1 MFLQRRPPS
10 YLSACELQVEKCA
23 LILWKKTVF
32 MLPSPRRWSLAA
44 AAASLLPRPRS
55 MDDGGGSRIY
65 TRRQVTERRAACYRV
80 QGGVFLIFIEFYR
93 LIVKWER
100 GVSEEA
106 HRCAEAVE
114 AASNFIMFS
123 PFLWLRR
130 WGGAAPLWLSG
141 VTWQQVIQPRVMN
154 DTPGEWESRRE
165 TNRFSCNSPGAHPRR
180 PSPEFYTRVSSNR
193 KKTPQRELKR
203 TCGQTGVRLVFI
215 LSFLALCIEAA
226 STSCVCDPFSLLGFL
241 DPLPVSDERLGL
253 FFCSFV
259 SARLHLIRQH
269 LINDYE
275 QTDTQ
280 RHPLHTKLSFN
291 VSTCALISV
300 LMVIWGQRSEETGVK
315 PGELALMVLHGPF
328 L

>member
-23 LILWKKTVF
+23 LILWKNSIHAAI
-32 MLPSPRRWSLAA
+32 SPPLKPRCCRSLAA
-44 AAASLLPRPRS
+44 AEASLYGWWRRLADLHKTSSDRTQ
-55 MDDGGGSRIY
+55 GSLLQSAG
-65 TRRQVTERRAACYRV
+65 RR
-80 QGGVFLIFIEFYR
+80 LSHFYWVLQT

-253 FFCSFV
+253 FFLFLRLCTSSF
-259 SARLHLIRQH
+259 
-269 LINDYE
+269 
-275 QTDTQ
+275 DT
-280 RHPLHTKLSFN
+280 TAFN
-291 VSTCALISV
+291 
-300 LMVIWGQRSEETGVK
+300 
-315 PGELALMVLHGPF
+315 
-328 L
+328 

>member
-1 MFLQRRPPS
+1 MCSNPLKKNSIHAAISPP
-10 YLSACELQVEKCA
+10 LKPRCCRGLA
-23 LILWKKTVF
+23 LW
-32 MLPSPRRWSLAA
+32 MMAEARWFTQDVKWQNTGQL
-44 AAASLLPRPRS
+44 
-55 MDDGGGSRIY
+55 
-65 TRRQVTERRAACYRV
+65 VTECREASFSFLLSFTDSYCEVRAGCV
-80 QGGVFLIFIEFYR
+80 G
-93 LIVKWER
+93 
-100 GVSEEA
+100 EA

-114 AASNFIMFS
+114 AASNFIVFS

-165 TNRFSCNSPGAHPRR
+165 TNRFSCNSPGARPQR
-180 PSPEFYTRVSSNR
+180 PSPEFYTGVSSNR

-215 LSFLALCIEAA
+215 LSFLALCSEAA
-226 STSCVCDPFSLLGFL
+226 FTSCVCDPFSLLGFL

-275 QTDTQ
+275 QKDTQ

>member
-1 MFLQRRPPS
+1 MCSNPLEKNSIHAAISPP
-10 YLSACELQVEKCA
+10 LKPRCCRGLA
-23 LILWKKTVF
+23 LWMMAEARGFTQDVKWQNTGQL
-32 MLPSPRRWSLAA
+32 
-44 AAASLLPRPRS
+44 
-55 MDDGGGSRIY
+55 
-65 TRRQVTERRAACYRV
+65 VTECRR
-80 QGGVFLIFIEFYR
+80 LSHFYWVLQT

-106 HRCAEAVE
+106 HRCAEA
-114 AASNFIMFS
+114 ASNFIVFS

-165 TNRFSCNSPGAHPRR
+165 TNRFSCNSPGARPRR

-215 LSFLALCIEAA
+215 LSFLALCSEAA
-226 STSCVCDPFSLLGFL
+226 STSCVCDPFSFLGFL

-253 FFCSFV
+253 FFLFLCLCTSSF
-259 SARLHLIRQH
+259 
-269 LINDYE
+269 
-275 QTDTQ
+275 DT
-280 RHPLHTKLSFN
+280 TAFN
-291 VSTCALISV
+291 
-300 LMVIWGQRSEETGVK
+300 
-315 PGELALMVLHGPF
+315 
-328 L
+328 